1 MDWHEGNCDKFGDII
16 SRFPKYTDDVLVKD
30 MSNDD
35 QEDAA
40 FGGCS
45 GTNAGVMIRLV
56 KEETGEEVNS
66 AGSGQGN

>member
-1 MDWHEGNCDKFGDII
+1 MTE
-16 SRFPKYTDDVLVKD
+16 
-30 MSNDD
+30 DD
-35 QEDAA
+35 QGDAA
-40 FGGCS
+40 GFGGVS

>member
-1 MDWHEGNCDKFGDII
+1 
-16 SRFPKYTDDVLVKD
+16 